1 LLGLF
6 LAASLFFEQYGLR
19 GLASAPG
26 SMLAVRQVA
35 AFGGPAATLAVVLLI
50 IVVLLFPDG
59 RLPSRRWRP
68 VLWGAIEV
76 AVVGGAGTLLQRG
89 TVVSGS
95 LTNALQ
101 AARVAYP
108 NPLGVFPRQGWY
120 GALLA
125 VTAVIALVT
134 ALLAVASV
142 FARRRRA
149 AAELRQQLAWL
160 AYVGVLFLAA
170 LAAFLADGIRTR
182 GTGGLLLT
190 FLFVLAAAIALLG
203 VPAACVVA
211 VLKYRLYDLDVVVRK
226 TVVAGLVAGTF
237 TVIYALVVLGAGAL
251 AGRPGNGLLTFT
263 AAAIAAVL
271 LQPVRARAGRLADHL
286 VYGRRATPYEVLS
299 EFSERMAG
307 TSPTEDVLP
316 RMARMLTEATGAEQ
330 AQVWLRAAGAER
342 LAAAW
347 LAADGSASRPAGPES
362 VADDGR
368 TRVFAVEH
376 QGKRLGSLR
385 ITSSLREPLTP
396 AGGTAGA

>member
-1 LLGLF
+1 M
-6 LAASLFFEQYGLR
+6 FFEQYGLR

-26 SMLAVRQVA
+26 SLLAVRQVA
-35 AFGGPAATLAVVLLI
+35 ALGGPAATLAVVPLI

-101 AARVAYP
+101 AAHVAYP

-120 GALLA
+120 GVVLA

-142 FARRRRA
+142 VARRRRA

-182 GTGGLLLT
+182 GAGGPLLT
-190 FLFVLAAAIALLG
+190 FLFILAAGIALLG
-203 VPAACVVA
+203 VPAACAVA

-271 LQPVRARAGRLADHL
+271 LQPVRARAGLLADHL

-307 TSPTEDVLP
+307 RP
-316 RMARMLTEATGAEQ
+316 RPRTCCPG
-330 AQVWLRAAGAER
+330 WRGCWR
-342 LAAAW
+342 R
-347 LAADGSASRPAGPES
+347 RPAPSRHRSGCAQPGPS
-362 VADDGR
+362 GWQRRGWQWTV
-368 TRVFAVEH
+368 
-376 QGKRLGSLR
+376 RLPGQLARSQSRMTAGPVSSPWSIRASGWARCGSLR
-385 ITSSLREPLTP
+385 RYASR
-396 AGGTAGA
+396 